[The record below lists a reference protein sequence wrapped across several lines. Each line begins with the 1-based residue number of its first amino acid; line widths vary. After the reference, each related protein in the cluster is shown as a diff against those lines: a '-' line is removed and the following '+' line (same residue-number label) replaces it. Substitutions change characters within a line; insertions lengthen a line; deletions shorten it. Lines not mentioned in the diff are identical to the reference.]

1 MEFVVCEK
9 PCLLLETAELLYA
22 HVNRITADQLTCAAS
37 YTIPEEDV
45 ARIQAEV
52 CAGIDPED
60 AEWANYFRGVLVD
73 SKTGRMSCLAFAL
86 LYAYMPVEYF
96 EVDEA
101 ADALKREWQE
111 QEKPFS
117 VTGISSYSLSTAST
131 EEYTTLAR
139 EIGKL
144 AIPQSY
150 QLQLVE
156 AFSTFEAQVDRLA
169 QLLGPLAEQ
178 LKPLLEPWVCRAKPL
193 REAWRSFFTREDAI
207 TLLFR
212 RCNLAERNLDSAVL
226 TMRYF
231 SPEAGAGRIRCMSDA
246 LYLHL
251 GVSNH
256 PDEELQES
264 ATAPRPGEYTALRLL
279 TRQECVDI
287 FRTTREK
294 PKCIQ
299 DLAQELNM
307 NPGTVF
313 RNVNSMFNV
322 GLLKLEIISGRN
334 YYWANIPRMERITE
348 HLVRYLKE
356 I

>member
-9 PCLLLETAELLYA
+9 PCLLLETAELVYA
-22 HVNRITADQLTCAAS
+22 HVNRISPDQLTCAAS
-37 YTIPEEDV
+37 YTIGERDV
-45 ARIQAEV
+45 ALMLETV

-60 AEWANYFRGVLVD
+60 AEWSNYFRSVLVD
-73 SKTGRMSCLAFAL
+73 SKTGKMSCLAFAL
-86 LYAYMPVEYF
+86 LYAYMPVEF
-96 EVDEA
+96 DEI
-101 ADALKREWQE
+101 ADAIAMVKQEWQE
-111 QEKPFS
+111 QDKPFV

-131 EEYTTLAR
+131 EEYTNLAR

-144 AIPQSY
+144 AIPQAY

-156 AFSTFEAQVDRLA
+156 AFSTFEAQVERLA
-169 QLLGPLAEQ
+169 QLLLPLAER
-178 LKPLLEPWVCRAKPL
+178 LKPLLMPWIARAEPL
-193 REAWRSFFTREDAI
+193 RRAWRDFLAKADAES
-207 TLLFR
+207 LLLR
-212 RCNLAERNLDSAVL
+212 RCNLADHNISRVVL
-226 TMRYF
+226 TMRYI
-231 SPEAGAGRIRCMSDA
+231 SPESGAGSIRCGSDT
-246 LYLHL
+246 LSLHM
-251 GVSNH
+251 GVTNH

-287 FRTTREK
+287 FRTTRQK

-334 YYWANIPRMERITE
+334 YYWANIPRMEKMTE

>member
-1 MEFVVCEK
+1 MEFLICEQ
-9 PCLLLETAELLYA
+9 PCLLLEAAELAYA
-22 HVNRITADQLTCAAS
+22 HVNHIAAEQLTGQGLYA
-37 YTIPEEDV
+37 IPEADV

-52 CAGIDPED
+52 CAGIAPED
-60 AEWANYFRGVLVD
+60 AEWVNYFRGVLVD
-73 SKTGRMSCLAFAL
+73 SRSGRMSCLAFAL
-86 LYAYMPVEYF
+86 LYAYMPVEYSA
-96 EVDEA
+96 VDEA
-101 ADALKREWQE
+101 VEELKREWRE

-117 VTGISSYSLSTAST
+117 VTGISSYSLSTTST

-169 QLLGPLAEQ
+169 QLLGPLAEK
-178 LKPLLEPWVCRAKPL
+178 LKPLLEPWVNRAKPL
-193 REAWRSFFTREDAI
+193 REAWRGFFTREDAI
-207 TLLFR
+207 TWLFR
-212 RCNLAERNLDSAVL
+212 RCNLAERDLDSAVL

-231 SPEAGAGRIRCMSDA
+231 SPEAGAGRIRCLSDT
-246 LYLHL
+246 LFLHL
-251 GVSNH
+251 GVTNH
-256 PDEELQES
+256 PDAELQES
-264 ATAPRPGEYTALRLL
+264 PIAPRSGEYTALRLL

-287 FRTTREK
+287 FRATREK

-334 YYWANIPRMERITE
+334 YYWANIPRMEKMTE

-356 I
+356 